1 MVLHFPLTFCNCL
14 RSTQFSRISGAFWIC
29 TAIAFAQGQ
38 ANLTGTILDPDGRAV
53 PNAPLFLT
61 AAEANGIRRTVRSD
75 SGGRYA
81 FAQLQPGSYRLEIE
95 VPDFKKLTFT
105 GLHLPADSKVL
116 FDVRLTIGPVTSTL
130 TVDAVET
137 DVTLADAS
145 IGNAIR
151 NTAVLEIPTF
161 ARSVASL
168 LAYQPGVTQ
177 FNSNANATKTDS
189 RNGAVNG
196 GKSDQ
201 ANITLDGADVNDQT
215 NRYAFTSVLRVPL
228 DSLQEFRTVATNAG
242 ADRGRSSGAQVSLV
256 TKSGTNELHGSI
268 YEYYRGSKTAAND
281 WFNNS
286 IGLARPDLS
295 INLFGGSVG
304 GKIVKDRL
312 FYFANYEGRRD
323 SSSYS
328 ATRIVPSALYRQGIL
343 QYTTTAGAV
352 AQLTPA
358 QIQQLDPL
366 GIGVDRAVVQFLQS
380 YPQPNGN
387 VVGDGLN
394 TQSYRFSAP
403 TSSFENTYLTRFDY
417 LLDPERK
424 NSLFV
429 RAQMQ
434 HGRIADASSANL
446 PQFPGQPDNS
456 VIQDNSKGLVL
467 GWTSVIS
474 SSFVSNF
481 NYGFTRQAYTNNGV
495 RNGDLTYLQNLDA
508 PTGLTSTQAHIV
520 PVSTIHEDL
529 SWLHGAHT
537 VQFGFVFRNI
547 NDAASNNGNGYATS
561 ISNPDMLG
569 EQLPTPAN
577 LGGSHSQFLSN
588 LTSLVGILPLEMIV
602 HNYTINGVPLPK
614 SATIRRNY
622 TNREY
627 EWYLQDSYRLRRN
640 LVVTVGVRHTI
651 MPAVFERDGVQLSTN
666 IPLHQWFLQRASLAA
681 RGLPQS
687 QVQAIAFEPVLTPG
701 ARPLYSTSHLNFAP
715 RLALAYS
722 PDAAWFG
729 GPGKTTFRAG
739 AGIFYDLFG
748 RGILSLYEG
757 SEPGLAN
764 LVRNPGYTQTPEI
777 APRFISSQTSADL
790 IPAATP
796 ITFPF
801 TIPNKYNYSAAID
814 DQIKPPYTINFDFAV
829 NHDLGHGLSLQ
840 AAYVGRLSRRS
851 LALTDLAALTNLRD
865 AQSGQTSFQAAQQI
879 IGLLQAGTPINKV
892 QPIPFWQ
899 NLWPGAAGNGL
910 TATQAIYQ
918 TFQKHA
924 FGSSF
929 NDYSNIL
936 FGLDGYCFP
945 SCSMFGPNAMFNPQ
959 FAGLTAWSSV
969 GRGSYNAFQ
978 VTVRKQFASGLMFD
992 ANYTY
997 SKSIDYTSNAERENG
1012 INVNFRS
1019 LIPNSWSPGQSRGVS
1034 DYDVTHVFSG
1044 YAFWQI
1050 PIGRGKAVGG
1060 NMIRVADAVLG
1071 GWELAPT
1078 MILTSGLPASILNDN
1093 FSFPTNNYTYGYATW
1108 TGVPVKTGTTKTGAE
1123 PNLFADPVA
1132 AAAAFTFT
1140 LPGES
1145 GNRNSVR
1152 GDGNISI
1159 NLGLYKR
1166 FRLPGSDKRNVQFR
1180 VEAYNLTNSVRF
1192 DVNSLYLAAFNLG
1205 PTALTFTNPNFGKY
1219 SSTLTTPRQIQFA
1232 LRYMF

>member
-1 MVLHFPLTFCNCL
+1 M
-14 RSTQFSRISGAFWIC
+14 AF
-29 TAIAFAQGQ
+29 TALAFAQGQ
-38 ANLTGTILDPDGRAV
+38 ASLTGTVLDPDGRAV
-53 PNAPLFLT
+53 PDAPLSLT
-61 AAEANGIRRTVRSD
+61 AGEGNGIRRTVRSD

-81 FAQLQPGSYRLEIE
+81 FPHLKPGSYRLEIE
-95 VPDFKKLTFT
+95 VPAFKKLTFT
-105 GLHLPADSKVL
+105 RLHLPAGSNVL
-116 FDVRLTIGPVTSTL
+116 FDVRLTLGPVTSSL
-130 TVDAVET
+130 TVDAVDN
-137 DVTLADAS
+137 DVTLDDAS

-177 FNSNANATKTDS
+177 FNSNPNATQTDS

-201 ANITLDGADVNDQT
+201 ANITLDGADVNDQM

-228 DSLQEFRTVATNAG
+228 DSLQEFRTVTTNAG

-256 TKSGTNELHGSI
+256 TKSGTNGLHGSL
-268 YEYYRGSKTAAND
+268 YEYYRGSQTAAND

-286 IGLARPDLS
+286 IGLERPGLR

-304 GKIVKDRL
+304 GKILKDRL

-358 QIQQLDPL
+358 QVQQLDPL
-366 GIGVDRAVVQFLQS
+366 GIGVNRAVVAFLQS
-380 YPQPNGN
+380 YPLPNGN
-387 VVGDGLN
+387 VAGDGLN

-417 LLDPERK
+417 LLDPQGK
-424 NSLFV
+424 NLLFV

-434 HGRIADASSANL
+434 NDRMADISPANL

-456 VIQDNSKGLVL
+456 VLQDNSKGLVL

-474 SSFVSNF
+474 SRLVSNF

-495 RNGDLTYLQNLDA
+495 RNGDLTYLPNLDA
-508 PTGLTSTQAHIV
+508 PTGLTSTQAHKV
-520 PVSTIHEDL
+520 PVGTVHEDL

-537 VQFGFVFRNI
+537 VQVGFVYRNVD
-547 NDAASNNGNGYATS
+547 DASSNNGSGYSTS
-561 ISNPDMLG
+561 VSNPDMLAV
-569 EQLPTPAN
+569 QLPTPAN
-577 LGGSHSQFLSN
+577 LGGSRSQFLGN
-588 LTSLVGILPLEMIV
+588 LTSLVGIVPSEQIIQ
-602 HNYTINGVPLPK
+602 NYTIDGVPLPK

-627 EWYLQDSYRLRRN
+627 EWYLQDTYRLRRN
-640 LVVTVGVRHTI
+640 VIVTAGVRHSV
-651 MPAVFERDGVQLSTN
+651 MPPVFERDGVQLSTN
-666 IPLHQWFLQRASLAA
+666 IPLHQWSLQRASLAA
-681 RGLPQS
+681 QGLPQS
-687 QVQAIAFEPVLTPG
+687 QVQAIAFEPVSTPG
-701 ARPLYSTSHLNFAP
+701 ARPLYPTGYRNFAP
-715 RLALAYS
+715 RLAIAYS
-722 PDAAWFG
+722 PDATWLG

-739 AGIFYDLFG
+739 AGTFYDLIG
-748 RGILSLYEG
+748 RGILALYDG

-764 LVRNPGYTQTPEI
+764 LVRNPGYTQTPET
-777 APRFISSQTSADL
+777 APRFTSSQTSANL
-790 IPAATP
+790 VPAATP

-801 TIPNKYNYSAAID
+801 TIPDKYNFGSAID
-814 DQIKPPYTINFDFAV
+814 DQIKPPYTVNLDFAV
-829 NHDLGHGLSLQ
+829 NHDFGHGLSLQ
-840 AAYVGRLSRRS
+840 TAYVGRLSRRS
-851 LALTDLAALTNLRD
+851 LALTDLAAPTNLRD
-865 AQSGQTSFQAAQQI
+865 SQSGQTYFQAAQQI
-879 IGLLQAGTPINKV
+879 VALLQANTPVSKV

-910 TATQAIYQ
+910 TATQGIYQ
-918 TFQKHA
+918 TFQEHA
-924 FGSSF
+924 FGMSS
-929 NDYSNIL
+929 NDYSNVL
-936 FGLDGYCFP
+936 LGLDGYCVTA
-945 SCSMFGPNAMFNPQ
+945 CSALGPNTMYNPQ
-959 FAGLTAWSSV
+959 FAGLTAWSSA
-969 GRGSYNAFQ
+969 GRGSYNALQ
-978 VTVRKQFASGLMFD
+978 VSVRKQFSSGLMFD
-992 ANYTY
+992 GNYTY

-1012 INVNFRS
+1012 VKLNFRN
-1019 LIPNSWSPGQSRGVS
+1019 LIPNSWSPSQSKGVS

-1044 YAFWQI
+1044 YAFWQV
-1050 PIGRGKAVGG
+1050 PIGRGKAIGS

-1078 MILTSGLPASILNDN
+1078 VILTSGLPASILNDN
-1093 FSFPTNNYTYGYATW
+1093 YSFPTNNYTNGYATW
-1108 TGVPVKTGTTKTGAE
+1108 TGAPVKTRTTKTGAG
-1123 PNLFADPVA
+1123 PNLFPDPAA

-1152 GDGNISI
+1152 GDGNISM
-1159 NLGLYKR
+1159 NLGIYKR
-1166 FRLPGSDKRNVQFR
+1166 FRLPWSDKQTLQFR
-1180 VEAYNLTNSVRF
+1180 AEAYNLSNSVRF
-1192 DVNSLYLAAFNLG
+1192 DVNSLYLSAFNLG
-1205 PTALTFTNPNFGKY
+1205 PTSLTFTNPSFGKY
-1219 SSTLTTPRQIQFA
+1219 SSTLTTPRQIQLA
-1232 LRYMF
+1232 LRYIF